1 MKKFKIFCYFY
12 ISAVKEQNEYCA
24 PVVKCK
30 LMKNYSK

>member
-1 MKKFKIFCYFY
+1 MKKINIFCYFY
-12 ISAVKEQNEYCA
+12 ISGVKERNEYRA